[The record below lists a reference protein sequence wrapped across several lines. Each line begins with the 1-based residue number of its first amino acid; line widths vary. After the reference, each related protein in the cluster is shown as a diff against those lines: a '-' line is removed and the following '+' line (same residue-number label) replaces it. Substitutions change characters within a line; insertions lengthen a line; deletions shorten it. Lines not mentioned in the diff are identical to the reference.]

1 MTPALNDSFLAF
13 CSLYRWKQS
22 RNNGYPFS
30 TQNIETHFL
39 NWSNPNNARIC
50 HLLAY
55 LIFILTRYETLRNIC
70 SDIYHMLPTDCSQ
83 WFFLGLTF
91 TVWYKPLRS
100 SSLSVGLISG
110 CGRMSCAFAPCH
122 IKAYNVD
129 IDTSVHCWVTLSILY
144 GTVKCLIYFDWE
156 LPSG

>member
-1 MTPALNDSFLAF
+1 MNDSFLAF
-13 CSLYRWKQS
+13 CSLYLQMKIEQKQWL
-22 RNNGYPFS
+22 PFS

-129 IDTSVHCWVTLSILY
+129 TSVHCWVTLSILY
-144 GTVKCLIYFDWE
+144 GTGTELKCLIYVDWV